1 MGTSGVSQPLISWA
15 LACLLYTLIT
25 YTALEAMSGEALH
38 VSSLLNSSLSE
49 VSQNTYVFRSG

>member
-1 MGTSGVSQPLISWA
+1 MGTNPTTPQPLISWA

-38 VSSLLNSSLSE
+38 VSLLSLS
-49 VSQNTYVFRSG
+49 VTTTLYLTLPLF

>member
-25 YTALEAMSGEALH
+25 YTALEAMTGEALH
-38 VSSLLNSSLSE
+38 VSSLLSFLP
-49 VSQNTYVFRSG
+49 

>member
-1 MGTSGVSQPLISWA
+1 MLTAADSFMGTFDDPSNLVAQPLISWA

-38 VSSLLNSSLSE
+38 VS
-49 VSQNTYVFRSG
+49 RI